1 MISYNPPRLRN
12 KVFHTRADWAMVADH
27 VKNNVS
33 MYHYGGS
40 VDHASFLSGL
50 DLPGVQAMVLSHENN
65 IHKPFQSAILSVMDR
80 TLCHYLLQL
89 LS

>member
-1 MISYNPPRLRN
+1 MCDVCIVFYTILNRLRN
-12 KVFHTRADWAMVADH
+12 KVFHTRADQAMAADH

-50 DLPGVQAMVLSHENN
+50 DLPGV
-65 IHKPFQSAILSVMDR
+65 
-80 TLCHYLLQL
+80 
-89 LS
+89 